1 MLQSPIL
8 HPESQPSNRS
18 TLTPACGLASQQLPD
33 PAGRQIEQPVQHRPV
48 ERLAI
53 GGALHLD
60 ETIECGY
67 LITAGGAEVL
77 PDTLLWIQK

>member
-1 MLQSPIL
+1 MSSGRRFTPRGSLPQRLALQP
-8 HPESQPSNRS
+8 
-18 TLTPACGLASQQLPD
+18 QQLPD
-33 PAGRQIEQPVQHRPV
+33 PAGRPVEQPVQHRLV

-53 GGALHLD
+53 DRALHLD
-60 ETIECGY
+60 ETIESGY